1 MATSLFKVKSLLFSP
16 IFQIPNPRE
25 LRNWYRR
32 RMRHEDRLKEGK
44 RSKPPVLPLQEHVFT
59 KQNFL
64 KYANKYLKAS
74 YLMGGFQELNVI
86 NLDIIQETAFCD
98 KKMMRSPAA
107 DEHENDIYED
117 EEIELSDDEEPDSIE
132 VQGEDQTLYSRISK
146 WILETFNCNK
156 CKAE

>member
-32 RMRHEDRLKEGK
+32 RMRHEDRLKQGR

-59 KQNFL
+59 KHNFL
-64 KYANKYLKAS
+64 KYVNRYLKAS
-74 YLMGGFQELNVI
+74 HPLGGFHELNVI
-86 NLDIIQETAFCD
+86 NLDIIWDTDFCD

-107 DEHENDIYED
+107 DEHENHIYED
-117 EEIELSDDEEPDSIE
+117 EEI
-132 VQGEDQTLYSRISK
+132 
-146 WILETFNCNK
+146 
-156 CKAE
+156 